1 MVRTGRKL
9 RVYLETTIISYLAA
23 RPGRDLVTAAHQQVT
38 ADWCGIAGRFL
49 RFSFRVWCLRNCGVV
64 IQTRRIGERLL
75 LTGLLYS
82 ASGEPV
88 GRLAHDLVEQKAI
101 PQSAAAD
108 ALHVAV
114 AAVHQMDFLMTWN
127 CTHINNAQMISR
139 LRKICELSGFE
150 CPVICTPEEL
160 SGV

>member
-38 ADWCGIAGRFL
+38 ADWWRECRVLFEVFVSGLVLEEL
-49 RFSFRVWCLRNCGVV
+49 RRGDPDAADRRKAIIDGVAV
-64 IQTRRIGERLL
+64 L
-75 LTGLLYS
+75 GL
-82 ASGEPV
+82 GEPV

-139 LRKICELSGFE
+139 IRKICELSGFE

>member
-38 ADWCGIAGRFL
+38 ADWWRDRRALFEVFVSGLVLEELRRGDPDAADRRKAIIDGIAVL
-49 RFSFRVWCLRNCGVV
+49 
-64 IQTRRIGERLL
+64 
-75 LTGLLYS
+75 GL
-82 ASGEPV
+82 GEPV

-139 LRKICELSGFE
+139 IREICELSGFE